1 MVATEVKMKKL
12 FVVALAM
19 LLALSL
25 FAQGSSESS
34 STKKVEDTL
43 DVYSIMPEKYATQVF
58 EQFTKDTGIKVNF
71 VRLSSGEALSRLIAE
86 KDNPQVDCLWGGPS
100 DTYDAGIKEGIFAQ
114 YEPKEASAI
123 PLNYQSPDHYWT
135 GIGLIPL
142 CILTNTDFLKKN
154 NLEAPQSWY
163 DLLNPAYANG
173 LQMADARTSGTAT
186 ERIYAMV
193 LGLGEDEA
201 FRVQKEMN
209 KNVQLY
215 TKSGAGGALP
225 IANGQAASGIFYLVD
240 ALDIVLQGYPLVISY
255 PKEGVTYG
263 VEGSG
268 IVNGCK
274 HPKAAKALMD
284 WASSKALGEL
294 MMANNICYVP
304 TRPDVA
310 VTLDALDMSKIPLI
324 ESSSAWKGENRAR
337 FVEKWENEVISN
349 N

>member
-1 MVATEVKMKKL
+1 MKKGFIIVL
-12 FVVALAM
+12 CMLA
-19 LLALSL
+19 ALSV
-25 FAQGSSESS
+25 FAQGASEA
-34 STKKVEDTL
+34 KKVEDTL

-100 DTYDAGIKEGIFAQ
+100 DTYDACVDEGIFVQ
-114 YEPKEASAI
+114 YTPKEADKI
-123 PLNYQSPDHYWT
+123 PANYQSPDHYWT

-142 CILTNTDFLKKN
+142 CILTNTDFLAKN
-154 NLEAPQSWY
+154 NLSAPESWY
-163 DLLNPAYANG
+163 DLLDPAYVNG

-201 FRVQKEMN
+201 FDLQKKMN

-263 VEGSG
+263 VEGCG

-274 HPKAAKALMD
+274 HPEAAKALMD
-284 WASSKALGEL
+284 WASTKALGDF
-294 MMANNICYVP
+294 MMENDICYVP
-304 TRPDVA
+304 TRPDVE
-310 VTLDALDMSKIPLI
+310 VKLEALDMSKIPLI
-324 ESSSAWKGENRAR
+324 ESSSVWKGENRAR
-337 FVEKWENEVISN
+337 FIERWENEVITN
-349 N
+349 

>member
-1 MVATEVKMKKL
+1 MKKGL
-12 FVVALAM
+12 ALALC
-19 LLALSL
+19 LLMALSL
-25 FAQGSSESS
+25 FSQASKESA
-34 STKKVEDTL
+34 TEGTL

-58 EQFTKDTGIKVNF
+58 EQFTADTGIKVNF

-100 DTYDAGIKEGIFAQ
+100 DTYDAGIKEGIFVQ
-114 YEPKEASAI
+114 YEPKEASLI
-123 PLNYQSPDHYWT
+123 PANYQSPDHYWT

-154 NLEAPQSWY
+154 GLNAPASWY
-163 DLLNPAYANG
+163 DLLDSAYQNG

-193 LGLGEDEA
+193 LGLGDEDKA
-201 FRVQKEMN
+201 FALQKDMN
-209 KNVQLY
+209 RNVQLY

-263 VEGSG
+263 VEGCG

-274 HPKAAKALMD
+274 HPEAAKALMD
-284 WASSKALGEL
+284 WASTKALGDF
-294 MMANNICYVP
+294 MMAHDICYVP
-304 TRPDVA
+304 TRPDVE
-310 VTLDALDMSKIPLI
+310 VKLEALDMSKIPLI
-324 ESSSAWKGENRAR
+324 ESSSVWKGENRAR
-337 FVEKWENEVISN
+337 LIERWEKEVISD
-349 N
+349 

>member
-1 MVATEVKMKKL
+1 MKKA
-12 FVVALAM
+12 VIIV
-19 LLALSL
+19 LSL
-25 FAQGSSESS
+25 LMAFSVFAQGAEEA
-34 STKKVEDTL
+34 KKVEDTL

-114 YEPKEASAI
+114 YEPKEANMI
-123 PLNYQSPDHYWT
+123 PANYQSPEHYWT

-142 CILTNTDFLKKN
+142 CILTNTDFLAKN
-154 NLEAPQSWY
+154 NLEAPTSWY
-163 DLLNPAYANG
+163 DLLDPAYANG

-193 LGLGEDEA
+193 LGLGDEEAA
-201 FRVQKEMN
+201 FKLQKDMN

-274 HPKAAKALMD
+274 HPEAAKALMD
-284 WASSKALGEL
+284 WASSKALGEF
-294 MMANNICYVP
+294 MMENNICYVP
-304 TRPDVA
+304 TRPDVE
-310 VTLDALDMSKIPLI
+310 VKLDALDMSKIPLI
-324 ESSSAWKGENRAR
+324 ESSSIWKGENRAR
-337 FVEKWENEVISN
+337 FVEKWENEVIAN
-349 N
+349 